1 LHSLPLI
8 SNSGYYSWYNKVPYG
23 FMYCELIEETDAPS
37 SYSITVNDIEY
48 HGIYKESYINNYFGT
63 LGSIKRKYEISDS
76 DKEYFLVE
84 ESTDEIVYIN
94 LKPIADAN
102 DQPVS
107 EQEAFQLGVAFIE
120 SQISK
125 SAHLDVRNYRYEG
138 ILLSNATHYTLYY
151 KRYINEI
158 CVDDQYQ
165 ASINL
170 SNGKIETFIRL
181 ADCSEMEAMSGY
193 IDFDLAKLCADEK
206 VREVTR
212 NCFFVT
218 ENEINEP
225 EVHAIRLS
233 SNGAFCM
240 VYEYPIYN
248 PKSKETAYL
257 SILVCVLNPDFER

>member
-1 LHSLPLI
+1 
-8 SNSGYYSWYNKVPYG
+8 
-23 FMYCELIEETDAPS
+23 MIEA
-37 SYSITVNDIEY
+37 
-48 HGIYKESYINNYFGT
+48 
-63 LGSIKRKYEISDS
+63 
-76 DKEYFLVE
+76 
-84 ESTDEIVYIN
+84 STNEIVYIN

-120 SQISK
+120 TQISK

-138 ILLSNATHYTLYY
+138 ILLSNAKYYTLYY

-165 ASINL
+165 VSINL
-170 SNGKIETFIRL
+170 SNGKIETFKRL
-181 ADCSEMEAMSGY
+181 ADCSEMESMSGY

-206 VREVTR
+206 MREVTR
-212 NCFFVT
+212 KYFYVT
-218 ENEINEP
+218 EKEIGEP
-225 EVHAIRLS
+225 EVRAIRLS

-240 VYEYPIYN
+240 VYEYPVYK